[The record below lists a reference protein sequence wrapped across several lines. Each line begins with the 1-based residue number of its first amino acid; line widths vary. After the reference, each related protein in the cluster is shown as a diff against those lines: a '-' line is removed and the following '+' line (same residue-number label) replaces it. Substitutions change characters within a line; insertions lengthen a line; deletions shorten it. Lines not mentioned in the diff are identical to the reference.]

1 MLNSLA
7 NIHSL
12 NPLMNSL
19 LREINNYEIR
29 ENYILLNFDKES
41 FKLELEYESSLYL
54 HRFTGK
60 IVSIKEQAREIS
72 FEEFIKSLLKHF
84 ENDQQSTTQLEQR
97 ILESRDNIQNIIKEK
112 ELQYKKLMDQSSL
125 SFLEAEQLLLLG
137 HNAHPCPKS
146 KAQFSEKDQ
155 RLYSPEYSNKF
166 PLKWLLIKKDKLFK
180 NSARN
185 FQEKNWNEN
194 FFIKDL
200 QQDIKSG
207 YSPFPM
213 HPWQFN
219 IFKETELFKKYYD
232 DETILVVDAL
242 HQNCHFG
249 ATSSLRSLY
258 SENYDYMLKFSLSLQ
273 ITNSIRHL
281 QEVEVV
287 RGMEVCDVMDTKHG
301 RKFLEK
307 NKNFKILNE
316 PSYMAILDGKNKL
329 RIDTIV
335 LIRENIETQENIE
348 QVVLSTINQPSIYQ
362 NKTFFDL
369 RKVDKRKWFQLY
381 LENILTPFLNAAM
394 EFGILYGAHQQNIIV
409 NLKNSYPESVTFR
422 DCQGTGYTELGF
434 EKMKDHVSSLKR
446 ENGNI
451 VSYEMAKT
459 LVGYYLFINSTF
471 STISALSTTDQ
482 ELEREL
488 ISTMITFLEDYQK
501 KEFDTF
507 LVDYFLENK
516 SVKQK
521 GNFLCCFQNI
531 NENTQSDPTKIY
543 TKLKNPFFR
552 NTNERSH

>member
-1 MLNSLA
+1 
-7 NIHSL
+7 
-12 NPLMNSL
+12 MNSL

-29 ENYILLNFDKES
+29 DNYIFLNFDKES
-41 FKLELEYESSLYL
+41 FKLELEYKSSLYL

-60 IVSIKEQAREIS
+60 IVSIKDQVKEIT
-72 FEEFIKSLLKHF
+72 FEEFIKSLLEQF
-84 ENDQQSTTQLEQR
+84 ENNQQSSTQLEQR
-97 ILESRDNIQNIIKEK
+97 ILESRDNILNIIKENQ
-112 ELQYKKLMDQSSL
+112 LQYKKLMGQSKL

-137 HNAHPCPKS
+137 HNVHPCPKS
-146 KAQFSEKDQ
+146 KAQFSENDQ
-155 RLYSPEYSNKF
+155 KLYSPEYSNKF
-166 PLKWLLIKKDKLFK
+166 PIKWLLVKKDKLFK
-180 NSARN
+180 NSAKS
-185 FQEKNWNEN
+185 FQEKDWNEN
-194 FFIKDL
+194 FYIKDT
-200 QQDIKSG
+200 QQDIKDD

-219 IFKETELFKKYYD
+219 ILKKTNLFKQYYA
-232 DETILVVDAL
+232 DETILIVEVQN
-242 HQNCHFG
+242 QNCHFG

-258 SENYDYMLKFSLSLQ
+258 SEDYDYMLKFSLSLQ

-287 RGMEVCDVMDTKHG
+287 RGMEVCDVMDSKHG
-301 RKFLEK
+301 KKFLDN

-316 PSYMAILDGKNKL
+316 PSYLAILDEENKL

-335 LIRENIETQENIE
+335 LIRENIEKEENIE
-348 QVVLSTINQPSIYQ
+348 QVVLSTINQPSIYG

-369 RKVDKRKWFQLY
+369 RKVDKRKWFHLY
-381 LENILTPFLNAAM
+381 LENVLTPFLNAAM

-409 NLKNSYPESVTFR
+409 NLKDSYPQSVTFR
-422 DCQGTGYTELGF
+422 DCQGTGYTEHGL
-434 EKMKDHVSSLKR
+434 EKMKGHVKSLKR

-471 STISALSTTDQ
+471 STISTLSGNDQ
-482 ELEREL
+482 NLENEL
-488 ISTMITFLEDYQK
+488 ISIMTTFLEEYRN

-543 TKLKNPFFR
+543 TELKNPFFR
-552 NTNERSH
+552 NANERSY